1 MKFIWIP
8 RILTFLFAVFILLFS
23 FDTLSN
29 GGSFW
34 QDLVGFIIHSIP
46 SILTLFILISL
57 RNHALL
63 SGIALIALSVGMM
76 FWFETYRYPL
86 TFLLLTV
93 PLFVSGALFFIAYGI
108 QKRRA

>member
-1 MKFIWIP
+1 MKFIWVP

-23 FDTLSN
+23 FDVFGN

-34 QDLVGFIIHSIP
+34 QDLMGFIIHSIP
-46 SILTLFILISL
+46 SILILFILILL
-57 RNHALL
+57 RKHALL

-93 PLFVSGALFFIAYGI
+93 PLFVSGALFFIAYGL
-108 QKRRA
+108 QKRKV